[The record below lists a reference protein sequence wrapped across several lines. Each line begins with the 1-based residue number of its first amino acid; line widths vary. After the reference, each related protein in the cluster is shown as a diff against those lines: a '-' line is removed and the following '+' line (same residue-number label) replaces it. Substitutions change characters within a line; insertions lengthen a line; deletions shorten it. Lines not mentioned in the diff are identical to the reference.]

1 VIIKRWVPEY
11 EQEFLWDHS
20 RKLRERH
27 ERREKRQ
34 KDRENRPDVR
44 RSFAE
49 DESDDEYHSRRRQYT
64 NKDAGISSTSERR
77 RSADLSARHRNQSTE
92 SMRAPSEDDIARRRR
107 HSRTLSGDRPVE
119 SSRRKQSSE
128 SVRSQRDGRGK
139 QSSLPRQHSY
149 DDVVSM
155 SKQKPS
161 TLRMPK
167 TKSSASSDAEEGSFG
182 RAIRKIMPMRERK
195 IKR

>member
-1 VIIKRWVPEY
+1 MIIKRWVPEY

-49 DESDDEYHSRRRQYT
+49 DDSEDEYYSRRRQYT

-128 SVRSQRDGRGK
+128 SVRSQRDARREP
-139 QSSLPRQHSY
+139 SSLPRQHSY

-161 TLRMPK
+161 TPK
-167 TKSSASSDAEEGSFG
+167 VIHSARSDDEEGSFG
-182 RAIRKIMPMRERK
+182 RAIRKMMPMRERK
-195 IKR
+195 VKG

>member
-34 KDRENRPDVR
+34 KDRETRPDVR

-49 DESDDEYHSRRRQYT
+49 DDSEDEYYSRRRQYT

-128 SVRSQRDGRGK
+128 SVRSQRDARREP
-139 QSSLPRQHSY
+139 SSLPRQHSY

-161 TLRMPK
+161 MPK
-167 TKSSASSDAEEGSFG
+167 MKSSASSDAEEKSFG
-182 RAIRKIMPMRERK
+182 RAIRKMIVTRERK
-195 IKR
+195 VKG

>member
-1 VIIKRWVPEY
+1 MIIKRWVPEY

-49 DESDDEYHSRRRQYT
+49 DDSEDEYYSRRRQYT

-92 SMRAPSEDDIARRRR
+92 SMRAPSEEDIARRRR

-128 SVRSQRDGRGK
+128 SVRSQRDARREP
-139 QSSLPRQHSY
+139 SSLPRQHSY

-161 TLRMPK
+161 MPK
-167 TKSSASSDAEEGSFG
+167 MKSSASSDAEEKSFG
-182 RAIRKIMPMRERK
+182 RAIRKMIVTRERK
-195 IKR
+195 VKG

>member
-1 VIIKRWVPEY
+1 MIIKRWVPEY

-27 ERREKRQ
+27 ERCEKRQ

-44 RSFAE
+44 RPFAE
-49 DESDDEYHSRRRQYT
+49 DDSEDEYYSRRRQYT

-77 RSADLSARHRNQSTE
+77 RSADLSARHRNQGAE

-128 SVRSQRDGRGK
+128 SVRSQRDARREP
-139 QSSLPRQHSY
+139 SSLPRQHSY

-161 TLRMPK
+161 MPK
-167 TKSSASSDAEEGSFG
+167 MKSSASSDAEEKSFG
-182 RAIRKIMPMRERK
+182 RAIRKMIVTRERK
-195 IKR
+195 VKG